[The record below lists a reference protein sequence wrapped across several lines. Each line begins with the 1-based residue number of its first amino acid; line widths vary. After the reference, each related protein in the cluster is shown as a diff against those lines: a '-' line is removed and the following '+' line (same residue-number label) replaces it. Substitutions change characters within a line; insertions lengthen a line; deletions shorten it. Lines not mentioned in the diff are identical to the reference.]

1 MSKAELLSSF
11 FTLHFRKGE
20 VATLSTAHRYS
31 LAVLISLTALLLRMA
46 MAPLWETTAPFALF
60 MFATVVTAW
69 RAGKGPAI
77 LTGAIGFATRLYFDS
92 PPGPGQLPYPW
103 EELVRLTLYAGFVVG
118 TSVMLDRMRED
129 RRALEERILDAR
141 REIDERRRVEAALEA
156 ARASAE
162 GANRLK
168 DEFLA
173 LVSHELRTPLNAI
186 IGWVALLRSGAVP
199 PERSHYALEIIE
211 KNANAQAKLVTNLL
225 DIARSLTGQI
235 ELDAAAIDLNTTVRG
250 VVESS
255 RKLAAARHIAI
266 SMTSE
271 EGPVTVWGDLERL
284 QQITGHLLSN
294 AIKFAPAGGQIGVTV
309 GRNNGTA
316 ELVVTNTGEGIQ
328 PEFAPHLFEPFR
340 QGETGSTRRY
350 GGLGLGLALVHQL
363 VRLHGGSVSG
373 APAGPDG
380 GARFTVRL
388 PLRATIQ

>member
-1 MSKAELLSSF
+1 
-11 FTLHFRKGE
+11 
-20 VATLSTAHRYS
+20 
-31 LAVLISLTALLLRMA
+31 MA

-92 PPGPGQLPYPW
+92 PPGPGQLPYTW
-103 EELVRLTLYAGFVVG
+103 EEIVRLTLYAGFVVG

-156 ARASAE
+156 ARVSAE

-380 GARFTVRL
+380 GARFTVQL

>member
-1 MSKAELLSSF
+1 
-11 FTLHFRKGE
+11 
-20 VATLSTAHRYS
+20 
-31 LAVLISLTALLLRMA
+31 MA

-92 PPGPGQLPYPW
+92 PPGPGQLPYTW
-103 EELVRLTLYAGFVVG
+103 EEIVRLTLYAGFVVG

-156 ARASAE
+156 ARVSAE

-255 RKLAAARHIAI
+255 RKSAAARHIAI

-271 EGPVTVWGDLERL
+271 EGPLTVWGDLERL

-294 AIKFAPAGGQIGVTV
+294 AIKFAPAGGQIGVTL
-309 GRNNGTA
+309 GRNNGAA

-380 GARFTVRL
+380 GARFTVQL
-388 PLRATIQ
+388 PLRATVQ

>member
-1 MSKAELLSSF
+1 
-11 FTLHFRKGE
+11 
-20 VATLSTAHRYS
+20 
-31 LAVLISLTALLLRMA
+31 MA

-92 PPGPGQLPYPW
+92 PPGPGQLPYTW

-255 RKLAAARHIAI
+255 RKSAAARHIAI

>member
-11 FTLHFRKGE
+11 FKLHFRKRE
-20 VATLSTAHRYS
+20 VVTLSTAHRYS
-31 LAVLISLTALLLRMA
+31 LAILISLTALLLRMV

-69 RAGKGPAI
+69 RAGQGPAM
-77 LTGAIGFATRLYFDS
+77 LTGAIGLATRLYFDS
-92 PPGPGQLPYPW
+92 PPGPGQLPYTW
-103 EELVRLTLYAGFVVG
+103 EEIVRLTLYAGFVVG
-118 TSVMLDRMRED
+118 TSVILDRMGED
-129 RRALEERILDAR
+129 RRALEDRILDAR
-141 REIDERRRVEAALEA
+141 KEIDERRRVEAALEA

-199 PERSHYALEIIE
+199 TERSPYALEIIE
-211 KNANAQAKLVTNLL
+211 KNANAQAKLVTDLL

-255 RKLAAARHIAI
+255 RKSAAARQIAI

-271 EGPVTVWGDLERL
+271 EGPLTVWGDLERL

-294 AIKFAPAGGQIGVTV
+294 AIKFAPAGGQIGVTL

-350 GGLGLGLALVHQL
+350 GGLGLGLALVNQL

-388 PLRATIQ
+388 PLRATVQ